1 MRRETG
7 SPFDMISGILDRIF
21 SVIGALLL
29 AQFPQYY
36 SQYIQ
41 RLSGHVQEAKITLQR
56 YIQAAQSLGLTLQ
69 EYVDHHLVSQE
80 EIYTSSGEVIL
91 QIVDRFYLLENSLQ
105 VLNNAT
111 PLNRWFI
118 FIRQVDWEI
127 AKHTWQGFTPGVPT
141 TPEGII
147 YALMGLFL
155 GWGIFQL
162 IRGLFQRL
170 FFRKRVNFKF

>member
-1 MRRETG
+1 MRREPG
-7 SPFDMISGILDRIF
+7 SPFNMITGILDRIF
-21 SVIGALLL
+21 GVIGALLF

-41 RLSGHVQEAKITLQR
+41 RLSGHVQEAKIALQR

-91 QIVDRFYLLENSLQ
+91 EIIDRFYFLENSLHILQ
-105 VLNNAT
+105 NAT
-111 PLNRWFI
+111 PLNRWFL
-118 FIRQVDWEI
+118 FIRNVDWEI
-127 AKHTWQGFTPGVPT
+127 ANHTWQEFTPGVPT

-147 YALMGLFL
+147 YALVGLFL
-155 GWGIFQL
+155 GWSIFQL
-162 IRGLFQRL
+162 LRGLIQRL
-170 FFRKRVNFKF
+170 FLRKKVNFKF